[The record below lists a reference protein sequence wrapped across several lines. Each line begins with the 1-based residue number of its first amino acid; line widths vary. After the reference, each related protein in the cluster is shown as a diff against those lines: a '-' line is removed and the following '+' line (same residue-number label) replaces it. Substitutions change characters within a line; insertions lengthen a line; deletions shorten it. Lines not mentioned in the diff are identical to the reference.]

1 MNPVSLPANLPA
13 LILAAGRGERMR
25 PLTDTCPKPLL
36 AVQGKPLIVWHLE
49 ALARDG
55 VRDVV
60 INTAYLEDQ
69 FEPALGDGSRWGL
82 RIRYSHEGRDH
93 GGALETAGGIATAL
107 PLLMAAGQTTD
118 GVPDDAPSG
127 APSGAL
133 SGAQDG
139 AFWVLAGDV
148 FVPGF
153 RFDADAA
160 HAFLHGPSRNTS
172 CHPSHN
178 PSQQHDLARL
188 WLVPNP
194 EHVPTGDF
202 ALNADGRILRKD
214 QAPTGTPTFTY
225 STIGLYRASMVAG
238 VAPGQKAALRHCLD
252 RAIDSGRLGG
262 EVWRGAWTDVGTP
275 QRLAALN
282 SPA

>member
-1 MNPVSLPANLPA
+1 MSQPPATPRNLPA

-107 PLLMAAGQTTD
+107 RLLMAAGQVTD
-118 GVPDDAPSG
+118 GATEGEPF
-127 APSGAL
+127 GAL

-153 RFDADAA
+153 RFDAEAA
-160 HAFLHGPSRNTS
+160 HAFLHG
-172 CHPSHN
+172 

-238 VAPGQKAALRHCLD
+238 VAPGQKAALRPCLD

>member
-36 AVQGKPLIVWHLE
+36 VVQGKPLIVWHLE

-82 RIRYSHEGRDH
+82 RIRYSHEGARH

-107 PLLMAAGQTTD
+107 PMLVDAG
-118 GVPDDAPSG
+118 G
-127 APSGAL
+127 ATAC
-133 SGAQDG
+133 AENG

-160 HAFLHGPSRNTS
+160 HAFLQAPS
-172 CHPSHN
+172 P
-178 PSQQHDLARL
+178 QQDLAHL

-194 EHVPTGDF
+194 EHVPSGDF
-202 ALNADGRILRKD
+202 ALNGDGRILRKD
-214 QAPTGTPTFTY
+214 QAPAGTPIFTY
-225 STIGLYRASMVAG
+225 STIGLYRAGMVEG
-238 VAPGQKAALRHCLD
+238 VAPGQKAPLRPCLD
-252 RAIDSGRLGG
+252 RAIDSGRLSG
-262 EVWRGAWTDVGTP
+262 EVWHGAWTDVGTP
-275 QRLAALN
+275 QRLTALN

>member
-1 MNPVSLPANLPA
+1 MSPVRPPANLPA

-36 AVQGKPLIVWHLE
+36 AVRGKPLIVWHLE

-82 RIRYSHEGRDH
+82 RIRYSHEGHDH

-107 PLLMAAGQTTD
+107 PLLRQADNAEH
-118 GVPDDAPSG
+118 
-127 APSGAL
+127 
-133 SGAQDG
+133 G

-153 RFDADAA
+153 QFTADAA
-160 HAFLHGPSRNTS
+160 QAFLHEPA
-172 CHPSHN
+172 
-178 PSQQHDLARL
+178 QAHDLAHL

-202 ALNADGRILRKD
+202 ALNVQGRILRKD
-214 QAPTGTPTFTY
+214 QATAGTPTFTY
-225 STIGLYRASMVAG
+225 ATIGLYRTGMVEG
-238 VAPGQKAALRHCLD
+238 VAPGHKAALRPCLD
-252 RAIDSGRLGG
+252 RAIDSGRLSGQ
-262 EVWRGAWTDVGTP
+262 VWRGAWTDVGTP